1 MVAIV
6 SHDAGGAEILSSW
19 IKTQNESYCLVLG
32 GPALK
37 IFERKLGS
45 IVNLSLDSA
54 IIKADW
60 ILCGTSWQSN
70 LERNAIIIAKERGK
84 RIISFIDHW
93 VYYAERFNFNGTLVL
108 PDEIWVGDKFAE
120 DLARSIFPDMPIF
133 LMTNPYFEDLKF
145 EIKKY
150 EFFKHL
156 DCNNLLYVCEPLKEQ
171 AYLEHGDEMFFGYTE
186 EDALVF
192 FLKNIPF
199 LKSPVNKIRI
209 RPHPSEKPSKY
220 SWCLQNDHINLEI
233 SEGTTL
239 LEDMEDVNI
248 VVGCE
253 SMAMVVG
260 LLAGKRV
267 VCSIPPGGKI
277 CELPYPEI
285 EHLQELIIEKVKK
298 A

>member
-19 IKTQNESYCLVLG
+19 IKIQHEPYCLVLG

-37 IFERKLGS
+37 IFERKLGP
-45 IVNLSLDSA
+45 IENISLELA
-54 IIKADW
+54 IIKAEW

-70 LERNAIIIAKERGK
+70 LERNAIIIAKEKGK
-84 RIISFIDHW
+84 KIISFIDHW
-93 VYYAERFNFNGTLVL
+93 VYYSERFNSNGTLVL

-120 DLARSIFPDMPIF
+120 DLAKSIFPDKPVF
-133 LMTNPYFEDLKF
+133 LKINPYFEDLKI
-145 EIKKY
+145 ELKKH
-150 EFFKHL
+150 EFISQEF
-156 DCNNLLYVCEPLKEQ
+156 NNLLYVCEPLKEQ

-186 EDALVF
+186 EDALNF
-192 FLKNIPF
+192 FLENLAF

-220 SWCLQNDHINLEI
+220 SWCLQNDYINVEI
-233 SEGTTL
+233 SEGRTL